1 MNVVNTLIVNYGVQ
15 KIPIKPFMSS
25 VDGLCGSS
33 NPAQRGEA
41 LSFYKECYRYIGAA
55 IMPAVE
61 KLKKAQQDELAKA
74 FAEIDEKKEK
84 AKPLRM
90 TIREREAAKEAE
102 IDQLCAEE
110 ENKIDAFDLAEEVDI
125 LSKYQDAWTSSVLE
139 LKKWAEKKEKLD
151 ELIADANTPKIK
163 PGNTTPLV
171 ACLLKLIT
179 DSNINVSSAAVKSVG
194 LLAKGLR
201 KEFSVPARS
210 FIAPLILKFR
220 EKKPSFIEELHEIL
234 DSLHLVVGLEEELDG
249 LKGGFADK
257 MPKVKQLTAQFL
269 ERAIQTTYIDP
280 LKIVGKEVGAM
291 LMKVTE
297 DSNAEARDAALSC
310 LGVLK
315 GRLGESMLANLFTD
329 VNSQKMAKINEG
341 AQKVKPSKYDKSE
354 KAAAKKKK
362 EEEKAAPPPKK
373 KTKKKEAAPAPPVE
387 DVEMIQASGPKAP
400 QEPLPE
406 EETLDF
412 FAAPAKKE
420 PKVPAGILAR

>member
-1 MNVVNTLIVNYGVQ
+1 M
-15 KIPIKPFMSS
+15 
-25 VDGLCGSS
+25 DGLCGSS

-41 LSFYKECYRYIGAA
+41 LSFYKEVYRFIGPA
-55 IMPAVE
+55 IMPSVE
-61 KLKKAQQDELAKA
+61 KLKKAQQDELAKV

-110 ENKIDAFDLAEEVDI
+110 ENKFDAFDLAEEVDI
-125 LSKYQDAWTSSVLE
+125 LSKYQDAWTSGVLE

-151 ELIADANTPKIK
+151 ELNADANTPKIK
-163 PGNTTPLV
+163 PGNTSALV
-171 ACLLKLIT
+171 ACLLKLIA
-179 DSNINVSSAAVKSVG
+179 DSNINVSSTAVKSVG
-194 LLAKGLR
+194 LLTKGLR
-201 KEFSVPARS
+201 KEFAVPARS

-234 DSLHLVVGLEEELDG
+234 DSLHTVVGLEEELEG

-257 MPKVKQLTAQFL
+257 MPKVKQQTALFL
-269 ERAIQTTYIDP
+269 ERSIQTTYIDP
-280 LKIVGKEVGAM
+280 LKNVGKEVGAM

-329 VNSQKMAKINEG
+329 VNS
-341 AQKVKPSKYDKSE
+341 
-354 KAAAKKKK
+354 
-362 EEEKAAPPPKK
+362 
-373 KTKKKEAAPAPPVE
+373 
-387 DVEMIQASGPKAP
+387 
-400 QEPLPE
+400 
-406 EETLDF
+406 
-412 FAAPAKKE
+412 
-420 PKVPAGILAR
+420 